1 MMSDADYISST
12 GDMGKKREPRRKPI
26 LTTNTERAGSRA
38 DFKNIITVILNRTDM
53 EYLLGIKFKILN
65 RQLNHK
71 SGDSEKGLD

>member
-1 MMSDADYISST
+1 MMSDAHYISST